1 MSRCIQPLSP
11 ARTGLAQSAR
21 RCFTLLAG
29 LILALCLTA
38 GSAPADPPASNQPAA
53 LNGVPQP
60 IATVKLKPGEVPSIV
75 FDTPVYNFGRI
86 VSGQDVVQDFWFTN
100 KGTGPLEILAIRP
113 SCGCT
118 TTGDF
123 DRVVQPGGR
132 GKIPIKVATGKFN
145 GPVVKTVTVQTNVP
159 GPAANALITIQ
170 GDLWQPISVQPDSVF
185 LGRILESEAN
195 AAALVQSVSITTTN
209 NAVARLSAPR
219 SNNPVFRA
227 EARKLEAGRRFT
239 VTVFAVPPIRSGNNY
254 GTIEIDTGLADMPT
268 VRIPVT
274 LIVAPELEVAPQ
286 LISFSG
292 PLNTPIKRFVSIR
305 NNVAAPLRVSGA
317 TCNNRDVRLEF
328 TEVQPGVAWQLV
340 IDIPAGYRPADPG
353 GDKIT
358 LRTSKAG
365 SESLSIPIVEVQ
377 PFIATTEPASQTAVP
392 ARARKDAAPG
402 SPKSTATKTRKR

>member
-1 MSRCIQPLSP
+1 MFRRFHPVSRALSRP
-11 ARTGLAQSAR
+11 AQSGR
-21 RCFTLLAG
+21 RCFRALAG
-29 LILALCLTA
+29 LILALSVAA
-38 GSAPADPPASNQPAA
+38 GPVLADPPKASPPGT

-60 IATVKLKPGEVPSIV
+60 IATVKLKPGETPSIV
-75 FDTPVYNFGRI
+75 FDTPVFNFGRL

-100 KGTGPLEILAIRP
+100 QGTGPLEILAIRP

-195 AAALVQSVSITTTN
+195 TAALVQSVTITTTN

-227 EARKLEAGRRFT
+227 EARELEPGRRFT
-239 VTVFAVPPIRSGNNY
+239 VTVFAVPPIKSSNNY
-254 GTIEIDTGLADMPT
+254 GSIEIDTGLADMPT

-274 LIVAPELEVAPQ
+274 LIVAPELEVSPQ

-292 PLNTPIKRFVSIR
+292 PLTAPIKRFVSIR
-305 NNVAAPLRVSGA
+305 NNVAAPIRVSAA

-353 GDKIT
+353 GDRIS
-358 LRTSKAG
+358 LRTSKTG

-377 PFIATTEPASQTAVP
+377 PFIATTEPASQPAIPGRAQKDTASG
-392 ARARKDAAPG
+392 AA
-402 SPKSTATKTRKR
+402 KSATKTRKR